1 MSPEERVDQMV
12 SILRGC
18 RIKQNTER
26 ALQDGLK
33 TVLEGAGIPHRR
45 EVRLS
50 PEDRPDFMVEPG
62 VCVEV
67 KIGGASADVH
77 RQLVRYAEHDEV
89 EVLLLVTT
97 RRQHVMPS
105 EVGGKRLVTLCVG
118 SAFL

>member
-1 MSPEERVDQMV
+1 MSPEDALDQV
-12 SILRGC
+12 VALLRG
-18 RIKQNTER
+18 RRLRQNTER
-26 ALQDGLK
+26 VLQDGIEEALR
-33 TVLEGAGIPHRR
+33 GAGIPHRR

-50 PEDRPDFMVEPG
+50 PEDRPDFMIEPG

-77 RQLVRYAEHDEV
+77 RQIVRYAEHEEV
-89 EVLLLVTT
+89 EELLLVTT